1 MPDIT
6 GWSSGEVISLFD
18 LLGVDY
24 QLNGYGY
31 VESTNVLPGAIIK
44 LGETIVVNLKNIEP
58 EALTFETEDLE
69 DDKEK
74 GNN

>member
-31 VESTNVLPGAIIK
+31 VESTNVLPGAIIN

-58 EALTFETEDLE
+58 ESLTFETEDLE